1 MKKEKDILAI
11 DDEQVVV
18 NAIVKILGNENFSVD
33 TSTNSSE
40 ALVKINS
47 NKYNLI
53 ICDIMMP
60 DADGF
65 EILNQVQK
73 SAASTPIIMSSGYST
88 IENAVRS
95 LYEGAVD
102 FVPKPF
108 TADELISSV
117 KRALKYSDLINLN
130 SEFEN
135 QKNLFFVS
143 CPSKYRRLGYST
155 WSFTERDGTAI
166 IGMTDIFIKSLE
178 QIEEIIFPDG
188 IEEVVQA
195 NSCLQI
201 KTSDG
206 LLHYVLS
213 PISGRIVEKNFELI
227 NHKEIL
233 EKDPYFKGWVYRIIP
248 TDYEYESKNLI
259 PCSSDRC

>member
-1 MKKEKDILAI
+1 MKKEIDILVI
-11 DDEQVVV
+11 DDELVVV
-18 NAIVKILGNENFSVD
+18 NAIAKILGDENFSVD
-33 TSTNSSE
+33 ISTNSSE
-40 ALVKINS
+40 ALNKINS
-47 NKYNLI
+47 NKYSLI

-73 SAASTPIIMSSGYST
+73 SAAPTPIIMSSGYST

-117 KRALKYSDLINLN
+117 KRALKYSDLIKLN

-178 QIEEIIFPDG
+178 QIIEIIFPDG
-188 IEEVVQA
+188 IEEVIQA

-206 LLHYVLS
+206 LLHDVLS
-213 PISGRIVEKNFELI
+213 PISGRIVEKNFELL
-227 NHKEIL
+227 HYKEIL

-259 PCSSDRC
+259 PCSSD

>member
-18 NAIVKILGNENFSVD
+18 DAILKILSNENFSVD
-33 TSTNSSE
+33 TATNSSD
-40 ALVKINS
+40 ALTRINS

-102 FVPKPF
+102 FIPKPF

-117 KRALKYSDLINLN
+117 KRALKYSGLIKLN

-178 QIEEIIFPDG
+178 QIVEIIFPEG
-188 IEEVVQA
+188 IEEVLQA

-206 LLHYVLS
+206 LLHDVLS
-213 PISGRIVEKNFELI
+213 PISGRIVEKNFALI
-227 NHKEIL
+227 SQKEIL

>member
-11 DDEQVVV
+11 DDEQVVA
-18 NAIVKILGNENFSVD
+18 NAFVKILSNENFSVD

-40 ALVKINS
+40 ALAKINS

-117 KRALKYSDLINLN
+117 KRALKYSDLIKLN

-143 CPSKYRRLGYST
+143 CPSKYRRFGYST
-155 WSFTERDGTAI
+155 WSFTESDGTAI

-178 QIEEIIFPDG
+178 QIDEIIFPDG

-206 LLHYVLS
+206 LLHNVLS

-227 NHKEIL
+227 QYKEIL

>member
-18 NAIVKILGNENFSVD
+18 NAIVKILGDENFSVD

-40 ALVKINS
+40 ALAKINS

-108 TADELISSV
+108 TADELICSV
-117 KRALKYSDLINLN
+117 KRALKYSGLIKLN

-178 QIEEIIFPDG
+178 QIDEILFPDG

-206 LLHYVLS
+206 LLHDVLS

-227 NHKEIL
+227 HYKEIL

-259 PCSSDRC
+259 PCSSDRY